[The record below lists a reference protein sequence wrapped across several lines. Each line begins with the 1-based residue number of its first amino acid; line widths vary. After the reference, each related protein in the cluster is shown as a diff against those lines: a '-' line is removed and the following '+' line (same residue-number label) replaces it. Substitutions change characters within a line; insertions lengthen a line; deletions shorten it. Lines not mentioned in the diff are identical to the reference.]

1 MKKIYKVKGMHCAS
15 CASMIERDL
24 EDVGITARCSY
35 TNSTIEVE
43 EKHDGKKLI
52 DTLKKSGYSIN

>member
-1 MKKIYKVKGMHCAS
+1 MHCAS
-15 CASMIERDL
+15 CASMIELDL